1 MNIAI
6 LGAGAW
12 GTALAANLSTRHH
25 VTLWARDAK
34 QITAMQASRCNQRY
48 LPEISLPQE
57 LQLTADWDAACSNAE
72 LILVT
77 VPISALRTTL
87 QRIAAAPA
95 IPVIWACKGFEA
107 ATANL
112 PHQVVGATLPEN
124 FPRAVLSGPSFAQ
137 EVARCLPTALTLAS
151 PDGEFAKKTAQSLRH
166 PRLRIYSSTDVVGNW
181 VLRL

>member
-1 MNIAI
+1 MNISI

-12 GTALAANLSTRHH
+12 GTALAVNLSTRHR

-48 LPEISLPQE
+48 LPEITLPQE

-72 LILVT
+72 IMLVT

-107 ATANL
+107 GTANL
-112 PHQVVGATLPEN
+112 PHQVVGHQRLQPHFRFEGSTVS
-124 FPRAVLSGPSFAQ
+124 FPFCFAHRSAFLTPRRA
-137 EVARCLPTALTLAS
+137 
-151 PDGEFAKKTAQSLRH
+151 
-166 PRLRIYSSTDVVGNW
+166 
-181 VLRL
+181 